1 MAYYRICEI
10 CGDTKKVSDIKNAGI
25 TRCIKHQN
33 TQHSI
38 KEQID
43 TYFEKVRVSKLSK
56 WLD

>member
-25 TRCIKHQN
+25 TRCMKHQN

-38 KEQID
+38 KVKID
-43 TYFEKVRVSKLSK
+43 NYFEQKRVEGLSK
-56 WLD
+56 PSV